1 MSSTTKR
8 RQFLAKQIFQ
18 FHMSPSVTPENAF
31 NPWFPL
37 NLAAS
42 SGKRMFCHCHH
53 NQRSGYFKCMS
64 VTWWYVNMLM
74 VSFESCS
81 IQWRKDVL
89 SLPSQAWTSHPVQ
102 SCPLFPLCCTWVA
115 STLVRVIDLGSY
127 DFLAICLDEEP
138 VCLSSDPKT
147 SIRCI
152 RADLR
157 LRQKL
162 SCDRLKHSQTSK
174 TECIWMKWE
183 KFLVGTSKLVFAPWI
198 RWLWLFREQFLPM

>member
-1 MSSTTKR
+1 MFHFFDLVDVWRHEKLNWWTCSEQSFYKYKKNPTEMSSTTKR

-31 NPWFPL
+31 NLWFPL

-89 SLPSQAWTSHPVQ
+89 SLPSQAWTSHPGQ
-102 SCPLFPLCCTWVA
+102 SYPLSPLCCTWVVFQ
-115 STLVRVIDLGSY
+115 LVRVTNI
-127 DFLAICLDEEP
+127 
-138 VCLSSDPKT
+138 
-147 SIRCI
+147 
-152 RADLR
+152 
-157 LRQKL
+157 
-162 SCDRLKHSQTSK
+162 DRLIQTL
-174 TECIWMKWE
+174 WW
-183 KFLVGTSKLVFAPWI
+183 G
-198 RWLWLFREQFLPM
+198 WLFSLSNLMRDLSVCPVIQRPPSDASGLTWD